1 MPAAPVQLGDGGL
14 GGRDRTVDSG
24 QAAQRVVAHDRQLYM
39 GLRQPIT
46 HNGVAGPT
54 VLLRHG
60 QQPVE
65 LAPEGQLVAE
75 ERHAA
80 LEGKGGQGDAPAVAD
95 LAHHV
100 VDVGAGTVEED
111 LVELARPSQLL
122 DRPHLDPGLVHRYQ
136 QIGQPL
142 VALGARIGPAHDK
155 TPVGLV
161 GQGGPHLL
169 ARHHPLVPVALGP
182 RLDVRQV
189 TACIGLRVAL
199 APHLGALPD
208 GWQEAGLLRR
218 RPVMDQRGTE
228 QPLAQ
233 DRDPARRGRPG
244 VLLVEDDLLGDGGA
258 PAAVLDRPAQAGPA
272 RFGQHLLP
280 AQTHVE
286 AVGLVARAAPP
297 PELGELADQVLV
309 QETPYFLAERHVL
322 GAVSQIHRPG
332 SVAKV
337 PPIT

>member
-1 MPAAPVQLGDGGL
+1 
-14 GGRDRTVDSG
+14 
-24 QAAQRVVAHDRQLYM
+24 M

-46 HNGVAGPT
+46 HNGVAGTT

-80 LEGKGGQGDAPAVAD
+80 LEGQGGQGDAPAVAD

-142 VALGARIGPAHDK
+142 VALGARIGPAHDE

-161 GQGGPHLL
+161 
-169 ARHHPLVPVALGP
+169 
-182 RLDVRQV
+182 RQ
-189 TACIGLRVAL
+189 
-199 APHLGALPD
+199 
-208 GWQEAGLLRR
+208 
-218 RPVMDQRGTE
+218 
-228 QPLAQ
+228 
-233 DRDPARRGRPG
+233 
-244 VLLVEDDLLGDGGA
+244 
-258 PAAVLDRPAQAGPA
+258 
-272 RFGQHLLP
+272 
-280 AQTHVE
+280 
-286 AVGLVARAAPP
+286 
-297 PELGELADQVLV
+297 
-309 QETPYFLAERHVL
+309 
-322 GAVSQIHRPG
+322 
-332 SVAKV
+332 
-337 PPIT
+337 